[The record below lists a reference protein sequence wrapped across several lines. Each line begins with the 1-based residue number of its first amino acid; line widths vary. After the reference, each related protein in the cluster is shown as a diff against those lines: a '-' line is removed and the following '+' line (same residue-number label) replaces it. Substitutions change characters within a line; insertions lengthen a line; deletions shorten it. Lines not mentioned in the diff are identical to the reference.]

1 MGHCSRNF
9 LCCGGFPLCS
19 FAVGRGGARGDEPAQ
34 REHQV
39 GLMRQRSR
47 VRVPDGASIDR
58 IATMVDLIL
67 LSLLAR
73 LPPKFSRSLSRSGK
87 IDSVQVSCGLLLF
100 VTDGRPAPLL
110 ARSRLEPLAVESI
123 GALEQFVDET
133 YTPFMAPGVHVRPQP
148 CPVGATPQPSATR
161 STSPAPLIDQ
171 PRPSAERAH
180 HLTHISPAF
189 PFPPIPA
196 LSGAAR
202 GDEVGARCR
211 RVWTLHTRSPPAHAG
226 RAMTDS
232 ALLYGFLA

>member
-87 IDSVQVSCGLLLF
+87 IDSVQVSCGLLFF

-123 GALEQFVDET
+123 GAFEQFVDET

-171 PRPSAERAH
+171 PWPSAERRR
-180 HLTHISPAF
+180 HLQPQFLLLFLSRQY
-189 PFPPIPA
+189 PP
-196 LSGAAR
+196 SAR

>member
-87 IDSVQVSCGLLLF
+87 IDSVQVSCGLLFF

-123 GALEQFVDET
+123 GAFEQFVDET

-171 PRPSAERAH
+171 PWPSAERRR
-180 HLTHISPAF
+180 HLQP
-189 PFPPIPA
+189 PFLLLFLSRQYPPSLAA
-196 LSGAAR
+196 LREEMGSAPDAGACGR
-202 GDEVGARCR
+202 FTPGA
-211 RVWTLHTRSPPAHAG
+211 LPHMLGG
-226 RAMTDS
+226 R
-232 ALLYGFLA
+232 

>member
-1 MGHCSRNF
+1 
-9 LCCGGFPLCS
+9 
-19 FAVGRGGARGDEPAQ
+19 
-34 REHQV
+34 
-39 GLMRQRSR
+39 MRQRSR

-73 LPPKFSRSLSRSGK
+73 LPPKFSRSLSRSVK
-87 IDSVQVSCGLLLF
+87 IRRLTRCRSRAASCSLLPMAARLRSSLARAS
-100 VTDGRPAPLL
+100 RPALP
-110 ARSRLEPLAVESI
+110 PLAVESI
-123 GALEQFVDET
+123 GAFEQFVDET

-161 STSPAPLIDQ
+161 SASPAPLIDQ
-171 PRPSAERAH
+171 PRPSVEPRGSINHVLLLFLSRQYPPSGGAE
-180 HLTHISPAF
+180 
-189 PFPPIPA
+189 
-196 LSGAAR
+196 R

-211 RVWTLHTRSPPAHAG
+211 RVWTLHTRSPPARAG